1 MRLTIFLVLTLA
13 TFGFCKEWWQESI
26 VYQIYP
32 RSYQDSDAD
41 GTGDLKGMLE
51 IVGSKM

>member
-1 MRLTIFLVLTLA
+1 MVNFRSYEIFFLKVSKFIFL
-13 TFGFCKEWWQESI
+13 WQESI

-51 IVGSKM
+51 KVDSEM